1 MAVGGSEHLD
11 AVPPGPALGL
21 QLFAGI
27 QGKAATA
34 LAGGLPGVAA
44 GPNALKPPQRPVA
57 TAQQQGATL
66 LGGRGPQHRLQIGQ
80 GAGIEANQIWRL

>member
-1 MAVGGSEHLD
+1 MAVGGPEHLD
-11 AVPPGPALGL
+11 VVPPGPALGL

-44 GPNALKPPQRPVA
+44 GPNALQPPQPSIA
-57 TAQQQGATL
+57 TAQQQGTTL
-66 LGGRGPQHRLQIGQ
+66 LGVRGPQHHLQLGQ
-80 GAGIEANQIWRL
+80 GTGIEANQIWRL